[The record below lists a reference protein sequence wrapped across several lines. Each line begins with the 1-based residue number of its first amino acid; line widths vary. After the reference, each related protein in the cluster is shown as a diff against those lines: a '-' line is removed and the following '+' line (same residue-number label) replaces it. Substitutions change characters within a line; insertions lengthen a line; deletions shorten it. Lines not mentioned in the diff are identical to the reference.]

1 MELTTAEVSLFWKS
15 LEYDA
20 VMVPCASP
28 YTRLGD
34 EAVTVTK
41 RFVTVTAPSV
51 AVMA

>member
-1 MELTTAEVSLFWKS
+1 MELTTEDVSPFWKS
-15 LEYDA
+15 LEYEG

-28 YTRLGD
+28 YARLGD

-41 RFVTVTAPSV
+41 RLVTVTAPSV